1 MSALPSLHTPEDV
14 AESLHVSAW
23 WVREQARKG
32 RVHAVKVAGAWRFT
46 DAQYQ
51 ELLDLH
57 TTTPAPA
64 GTDVNSRRERRT
76 DQPAPE
82 LRLVARLPKR
92 AAGS

>member
-14 AESLHVSAW
+14 AESLRVSAW

-32 RVHAVKVAGAWRFT
+32 NVHAVKVAGAWRFT

-51 ELLDLH
+51 ELLELH
-57 TTTPAPA
+57 TTTPAVTA
-64 GTDVNSRRERRT
+64 DVKPRRQRRT
-76 DQPAPE
+76 EHPAPE

-92 AAGS
+92 AASS

>member
-32 RVHAVKVAGAWRFT
+32 HVHAVKVAGAWRFT

-51 ELLDLH
+51 ELLELH
-57 TTTPAPA
+57 TTTPVPA
-64 GTDVNSRRERRT
+64 VADVIPRRQRRT
-76 DQPAPE
+76 EQPAE